1 MFEPQKLIT
10 VGLAAI
16 LLAPFAFVFWQIARY
31 QPRPEAE
38 VRAQLETALKERTQ
52 ELGTTQAD
60 GSFVGGVAVSQT
72 VAIAFSER
80 TASWLS
86 FFPHRWVGVLGL
98 AGVLCIFVCVIVSLF
113 FAGGTEVGVS
123 EWATPSPDTGTQ
135 R

>member
-16 LLAPFAFVFWQIARY
+16 LLAPFVFVFWQIARY

-38 VRAQLETALKERTQ
+38 VRAELEAALRERTT
-52 ELGTTQAD
+52 ELGTKQPD
-60 GSFVGGVAVSQT
+60 GRFVGGVAVSQG
-72 VAIAFSER
+72 VAIAFSQR
-80 TASWLS
+80 TAPWLS

-98 AGVLCIFVCVIVSLF
+98 VGAVCIFVCVIVSLF
-113 FAGGTEVGVS
+113 YAGGTEVGVS
-123 EWATPSPDTGTQ
+123 QWAPPPDAGTQ